1 MLEYPSINKNIV
13 DVPIYAFDKLDG
25 SNIRVEWSR
34 KNNFTKFGSR
44 KRLLSADENPLGESI
59 HIFNETLSDRLV
71 EPLRKLRVERATLFM
86 EFSGEN
92 SFAGFHE
99 DEKHSLTLFDVS
111 LYKKG
116 FMLPKEFMK
125 TFGDVVPTPD
135 LLYYRKPNSDFIEE
149 VHNGSLDGMT
159 FEGVVCKS
167 QELVR
172 NKQIRFKVKND
183 AWLNKLKNKC
193 DGDEKMFEQLS

>member
-1 MLEYPSINKNIV
+1 LLEYPSITKNII

-34 KNNFTKFGSR
+34 KNGFTKFGSR
-44 KRLLSADENPLGESI
+44 KRLLSRDEKPLGEAISI
-59 HIFNETLSDRLV
+59 FEETMADSLV
-71 EPLRKLRVERATLFM
+71 KPLKKLQVERATLFM
-86 EFSGEN
+86 EFSGLN

-99 DEKHSLTLFDVS
+99 EEEHSLTLFDVS

-125 TFGDVVPTPD
+125 IFDDVVPTAE
-135 LLYYRKPNSDFIEE
+135 LLYYGKANSDFVKSVNEGVLE
-149 VHNGSLDGMT
+149 DMT

-172 NKQIRFKVKND
+172 NQQVRFKVKNQ
-183 AWLNKLKNKC
+183 AWLDKLKHKC
-193 DGDEKMFEQLS
+193 GDDEKMFNNLS

>member
-135 LLYYRKPNSDFIEE
+135 LLYYGKPNSDFIEE

-193 DGDEKMFEQLS
+193 DGDESMFEQLS

>member
-13 DVPIYAFDKLDG
+13 DVPVYAFDKLDG

-44 KRLLSADENPLGESI
+44 KRLLTADEEPLGETI
-59 HIFNETLSDRLV
+59 RIFNETLSDRLV
-71 EPLRKLRVERATLFM
+71 EPLRKLRVERATLFF
-86 EFSGEN
+86 EFHGPN

-99 DEKHSLTLFDVS
+99 DEQHSLTLFDVS
-111 LYKKG
+111 LYKRG

-125 TFGDVVPTPD
+125 TFGDVVPTAE
-135 LLYYRKPNSDFIEE
+135 LLYYGKANSDFVKRVNEGVLE
-149 VHNGSLDGMT
+149 GMT

-167 QELVR
+167 QELIR
-172 NKQIRFKVKND
+172 NKQIRFKVKNE

-193 DGDEKMFEQLS
+193 GNDEKMFEQLS

>member
-1 MLEYPSINKNIV
+1 MLEYPSITKNII
-13 DVPIYAFDKLDG
+13 DVPIYAYDKLDG

-125 TFGDVVPTPD
+125 TFGDVVPTAD
-135 LLYYRKPNSDFIEE
+135 LLYYGKPNSDFIEE